1 MNKRRFMLIC
11 LLCCVFIAT
20 LLWLVMRGDQH
31 PVLQKALQVYVIKLL
46 QLLAKL

>member
-20 LLWLVMRGDQH
+20 LLWLIMQGDQH
-31 PVLQKALQVYVIKLL
+31 PALQKALQVYVIKLL

>member
-1 MNKRRFMLIC
+1 MNKRRFMLISV
-11 LLCCVFIAT
+11 LCCVFIAI
-20 LLWLVMRGDQH
+20 LLWLVMQGDQH